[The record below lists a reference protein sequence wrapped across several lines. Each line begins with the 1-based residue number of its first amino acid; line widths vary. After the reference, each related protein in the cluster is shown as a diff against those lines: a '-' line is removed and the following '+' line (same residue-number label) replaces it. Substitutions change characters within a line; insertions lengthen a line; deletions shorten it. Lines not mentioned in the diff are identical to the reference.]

1 MQTMAIV
8 ISGRV
13 VNLAVVADGSDW
25 APDVGEPIPATAD
38 VQIGWTWDGANFAPP
53 VPAPPPVPVEAQ
65 LWQARAVLDQMGLLA
80 TVNAAVAASENPAL
94 RAVWEYGNVITRDS
108 PGLADLAAALG
119 LTDEQVDNL
128 FRAAAVLK
136 A

>member
-1 MQTMAIV
+1 MQTIAIV
-8 ISGRV
+8 IGGRV
-13 VNLAVVADGSDW
+13 ANLAVVADGSDW
-25 APDVGEPIPATAD
+25 APDAGEAIPAGGG
-38 VQIGWTWDGANFAPP
+38 VEIGWLWDGAEFAPPPPPAPP
-53 VPAPPPVPVEAQ
+53 VPAQVA
-65 LWQARAVLDQMGLLA
+65 LWQARAVLAQQGLLDA
-80 TVNAAVAASENPAL
+80 ARAAVAASGNTVL
-94 RAVWEYGNVITRDS
+94 KAVWEYGNVITRDS